1 MYHVPVLLKESIE
14 GLNINPE
21 GIYVDVTFGGGG
33 HSREILKH
41 LKGGKLYAFDQD
53 ADAVDNAKDLI
64 GPNFTLIPA
73 NFRYIKKYL
82 RLNGVDRVDGLL
94 GDLGISSHQIDT
106 PERGFS
112 IRYDAPLDMRM
123 DRAIDKTAAD
133 VINKYSEHGLHS
145 ILGMY
150 GEVRNAKT
158 LAQALVKERI
168 NKPIN
173 RTSELIEVLSDYA
186 PRGKESK
193 YYAQV
198 FQALRI
204 EVNEELEALKDLLE
218 QSQQVLK
225 SGGRLSIISYHSLE
239 DRLVKNFVQQGKFHG
254 DAEKD
259 LYGNTNKP
267 FHAVGKAIDPTDEE
281 KEVNNRARSARLRIA
296 ERE

>member
-1 MYHVPVLLKESIE
+1 MYHVPVLLKESVE

-82 RLNGVDRVDGLL
+82 RLNGVDKVDGLL

-123 DRAIDKTAAD
+123 DRGIDKTAAD
-133 VINKYSEHGLHS
+133 IINKYSEHGLHS

-168 NKPIN
+168 NKPIQ
-173 RTSELIEVLSDYA
+173 RTSELIEVLSGYA

-218 QSQQVLK
+218 QSQQVLR

-267 FHAVGKAIDPTDEE
+267 FQSVGKAIDPDDEE
-281 KEVNNRARSARLRIA
+281 KERNNRARSARLRIA

>member
-1 MYHVPVLLKESIE
+1 MYHVPVLLKESVE

-82 RLNGVDRVDGLL
+82 RLNGVDKVDGLL

-123 DRAIDKTAAD
+123 DRGIDKTAAD
-133 VINKYSEHGLHS
+133 IINKYSEHGLHS

-168 NKPIN
+168 NKPIQ
-173 RTSELIEVLSDYA
+173 RTSELIEVLSHYA

-218 QSQQVLK
+218 QSQQVLR

-267 FHAVGKAIDPTDEE
+267 FQSVGKAIDPDDEE
-281 KEVNNRARSARLRIA
+281 KEKNNRARSARLRIA

>member
-1 MYHVPVLLKESIE
+1 MYHVPVLLKESVE

-267 FHAVGKAIDPTDEE
+267 FHSVGKAIDPTDEE
-281 KEVNNRARSARLRIA
+281 KEINNRARSARLRIA

>member
-14 GLNINPE
+14 GLAINPE

-82 RLNGVDRVDGLL
+82 RLNGLDKVDGLL

-123 DRAIDKTAAD
+123 DRAIEKTAAD
-133 VINKYSEHGLHS
+133 IINKYSEHGLHS

-168 NKPIN
+168 NTPIN
-173 RTSELIEVLSDYA
+173 RTSELIEVLSKYA

-225 SGGRLSIISYHSLE
+225 PGGRLCIISYHSLE

-259 LYGNTNKP
+259 LYGNTSKP
-267 FHAVGKAIDPTDEE
+267 FNAFCKAIDPNDEE
-281 KEVNNRARSARLRIA
+281 KERNNRARSARLRIA
-296 ERE
+296 ERI

>member
-33 HSREILKH
+33 HSREILKY

>member
-14 GLNINPE
+14 GLAINPE

-82 RLNGVDRVDGLL
+82 RLNGVDKVDGLL

-133 VINKYSEHGLHS
+133 IINKYSEHGLHS

-158 LAQALVKERI
+158 LAQALVKNRI

-173 RTSELIEVLSDYA
+173 RTSELIAVLSEYA
-186 PRGKESK
+186 PKGKESK

-239 DRLVKNFVQQGKFHG
+239 DRLVKNFVQHGKFHG

-267 FHAVGKAIDPTDEE
+267 FKAIGKAIDPDDEE
-281 KEVNNRARSARLRIA
+281 KERNNRARSARLRIA

>member
-1 MYHVPVLLKESIE
+1 MYHVPVLLKESVE

-82 RLNGVDRVDGLL
+82 RLNGVDKVDGLL

-133 VINKYSEHGLHS
+133 IINKYSEHGLHS

-173 RTSELIEVLSDYA
+173 RTSELIEVLSGYA

-218 QSQQVLK
+218 QSQQVLT

-267 FHAVGKAIDPTDEE
+267 FKSVGKAIDPDDEE
-281 KEVNNRARSARLRIA
+281 KERNNRARSARLRIA

>member
-14 GLNINPE
+14 GLAINPE

-41 LKGGKLYAFDQD
+41 LKGGKLFAFDQD

-82 RLNGVDRVDGLL
+82 RLNGVDKVDGLL

-133 VINKYSEHGLHS
+133 IINKYSEHGLHG

-168 NKPIN
+168 NKTIN
-173 RTSELIEVLSDYA
+173 TTSELIDVLSKYA

-218 QSQQVLK
+218 QSQQVLR

-239 DRLVKNFVQQGKFHG
+239 DRLVKNYVQHGKFQG

-267 FHAVGKAIDPTDEE
+267 FKAVCKAMDPDDKE
-281 KEVNNRARSARLRIA
+281 KERNNRARSARLRIA

>member
-1 MYHVPVLLKESIE
+1 MYHVPVLLKESVE

-41 LKGGKLYAFDQD
+41 LKGGKLFAFDQD

-82 RLNGVDRVDGLL
+82 RLNGIDRVDGLL

-112 IRYDAPLDMRM
+112 IRFDAPLDMRM
-123 DRAIDKTAAD
+123 DRSIDKTAAD
-133 VINKYSEHGLHS
+133 VVNKYSEHGLHT

-168 NKPIN
+168 NEPIE
-173 RTSELIEVLSDYA
+173 RTSRLIKILSAFA
-186 PRGKESK
+186 PKGKESK

-267 FHAVGKAIDPTDEE
+267 FKAVGKAIDPTDDE
-281 KEVNNRARSARLRIA
+281 KEINTRARSARLRIA

>member
-14 GLNINPE
+14 GLAINPE

-82 RLNGVDRVDGLL
+82 RLNEVDKVDGLL

-123 DRAIDKTAAD
+123 DRAIEKTAAD
-133 VINKYSEHGLHS
+133 IINKYSEHGLHS
-145 ILGMY
+145 IFGMY

-173 RTSELIEVLSDYA
+173 RTSELIEVLSKYA

-225 SGGRLSIISYHSLE
+225 PGGRLSIISYHSLE

-267 FHAVGKAIDPTDEE
+267 FNAVCKAIDPNDEE
-281 KEVNNRARSARLRIA
+281 KERNNRARSARLRIA
-296 ERE
+296 ERI

>member
-1 MYHVPVLLKESIE
+1 MYHVPVLLKESVE

-82 RLNGVDRVDGLL
+82 RLNGVDKVDGLL

-133 VINKYSEHGLHS
+133 IINKYSEHGLHS

-267 FHAVGKAIDPTDEE
+267 FKSVGKAIDPDDEE
-281 KEVNNRARSARLRIA
+281 KERNNRARSARLRIA

>member
-158 LAQALVKERI
+158 LAQALIKERI

-173 RTSELIEVLSDYA
+173 RTSELIEILSDYA

>member
-1 MYHVPVLLKESIE
+1 MYHVPVLLKESVE
-14 GLNINPE
+14 GLAINPE

-82 RLNGVDRVDGLL
+82 RLNGVEKVDGLL

-123 DRAIDKTAAD
+123 DRGTEKTAAD
-133 VINKYSEHGLHS
+133 IINKYTEHGLHG

-168 NKPIN
+168 NKSID
-173 RTSELIEVLSDYA
+173 TTTDLIGVLTKYA

-225 SGGRLSIISYHSLE
+225 PGGRLSIISYHSLE

-259 LYGNTNKP
+259 VYGNTSKP
-267 FHAVGKAIDPTDEE
+267 FSAVCKAIDPSDEE
-281 KEVNNRARSARLRIA
+281 KERNNRARSARLRIA
-296 ERE
+296 ERI

>member
-1 MYHVPVLLKESIE
+1 MYHVPVLLKESVE

-82 RLNGVDRVDGLL
+82 RLNGVDKVDGLL

-133 VINKYSEHGLHS
+133 IINKYSEHGLHS

-158 LAQALVKERI
+158 LAQALIKERI

-267 FHAVGKAIDPTDEE
+267 FKSVGKAIDPDDEE
-281 KEVNNRARSARLRIA
+281 KERNNRARSARLRIA

>member
-1 MYHVPVLLKESIE
+1 MYHVPVLLKESVE
-14 GLNINPE
+14 GLAINPE

-82 RLNGVDRVDGLL
+82 RLNGVDKVDGLL

-123 DRAIDKTAAD
+123 DRAIEKTAAD
-133 VINKYSEHGLHS
+133 IINKYSEHGLHS

-168 NKPIN
+168 NKTIN
-173 RTSELIEVLSDYA
+173 RTSELIEVLSKYA

-225 SGGRLSIISYHSLE
+225 PGGRLSIISYHSLE

-254 DAEKD
+254 DADKD

-267 FHAVGKAIDPTDEE
+267 FNPVCKAIDPNDEE
-281 KEVNNRARSARLRIA
+281 KERNNRARSARLRIA
-296 ERE
+296 ERV

>member
-82 RLNGVDRVDGLL
+82 RLNGVDKVDGLL

-133 VINKYSEHGLHS
+133 IINKYSEHGLHS

-168 NKPIN
+168 NKPIH
-173 RTSELIEVLSDYA
+173 RTSELIEVLAAYA

-267 FHAVGKAIDPTDEE
+267 FQSVGKAIDPNDEE
-281 KEVNNRARSARLRIA
+281 KERNNRARSARLRIA

>member
-1 MYHVPVLLKESIE
+1 MYHVPVLLKESVE
-14 GLNINPE
+14 GLAINPE

-41 LKGGKLYAFDQD
+41 LKGGKLFAFDQD

-82 RLNGVDRVDGLL
+82 RLNGVDKVDGLL

-133 VINKYSEHGLHS
+133 IINKYSEHGLHS

-168 NKPIN
+168 NKSIN
-173 RTSELIEVLSDYA
+173 TTSELIDVLSKYA

-239 DRLVKNFVQQGKFHG
+239 DRLVKNYVQHGKFQG

-259 LYGNTNKP
+259 LYGNINKP
-267 FHAVGKAIDPTDEE
+267 FTAVCKAIDPDDEE
-281 KEVNNRARSARLRIA
+281 KERNNRARSARLRIA